1 MEKKHDFYPMI
12 TGTVRELI
20 GLNSKEDDTWFLVV
34 LKNYPNIQ
42 DIEEENITPVLFM
55 LIKEL
60 DRQYARWNKGGVK

>member
-1 MEKKHDFYPMI
+1 MEKKHNFYPMI

-20 GLNSKEDDTWFLVV
+20 GLNSNENDTLFLVI

-42 DIEEENITPVLFM
+42 DIKEENITPVLFM

-60 DRQYARWNKGGVK
+60 DRQYERWNKGGIK